1 MLFLVTSVVSLV
13 IGFVLG
19 RVWEIRQDI
28 KRQRASDSARLPSAR
43 SDRHAA
49 LADRLATLRN
59 VVASR
64 QQVTDGLLKY
74 RPSRS
79 PHAEIPQKRQRKP
92 NYDTRCDLD
101 DVGYRYDLQQTTA
114 AHHGCRL
121 REFNFK
127 RAPRSRRSAQWQ
139 PGASTN
145 PRSLAIAGLSSSS
158 NICARSLSA
167 LRR

>member
-1 MLFLVTSVVSLV
+1 MVFLITSVVSLV

-28 KRQRASDSARLPSAR
+28 KRQKASDLARLRSAH

-49 LADRLATLRN
+49 LADRLATPRN
-59 VVASR
+59 VVASQNKSQR
-64 QQVTDGLLKY
+64 LLQY

-127 RAPRSRRSAQWQ
+127 RAPRSRQSAQWQ